1 MYCVR
6 SRETGAL
13 VQDECGWVR
22 TGEGRGG
29 LSEGGKGGLLHSQ
42 LVELAQLL
50 RGGGGGQQSYKVQI
64 VKNSITFSQTP
75 VLSLTHSST
84 DIDTTTVKRGQ
95 GEVQHRTR

>member
-42 LVELAQLL
+42 LVELAQLP

-64 VKNSITFSQTP
+64 VKNSNTISHT
-75 VLSLTHSST
+75 LTHSFI
-84 DIDTTTVKRGQ
+84 DKDTTTVKRGQ
-95 GEVQHRTR
+95 GDVQHRTK